1 MSESTPVGP
10 QSSIVLTAGL
20 VAAYVSNNRVS
31 AADLPA
37 LIAQCHGA
45 IAALAAGGDAST
57 EAAADLEAPRDR
69 PSAAQIRKSIRP
81 EGIVSFIDGRLYKTL
96 KRHLTAHGLHPQ
108 SYRERYG
115 LPADY
120 PMVAQEYAERR
131 SALARSI
138 GLGVPSDRAA

>member
-1 MSESTPVGP
+1 MSDLTLVSP
-10 QSSIVLTAGL
+10 QTNIVLTAGL

-31 AADLPA
+31 ATDLPA
-37 LIAQCHGA
+37 LIAQCHDA
-45 IAALAAGGDAST
+45 ITALAVRGAASIDA
-57 EAAADLEAPRDR
+57 EADLDAPRDR
-69 PSAAQIRKSIRP
+69 PSAAQIRNSIRP
-81 EGIVSFIDGRLYKTL
+81 DGIVSFIDGRRYKTL

-138 GLGVPSDRAA
+138 GLGVPSERAA

>member
-1 MSESTPVGP
+1 MSDSTLVSP
-10 QSSIVLTAGL
+10 QTNIELTAGL

-31 AADLPA
+31 AGDLPA
-37 LIAQCHGA
+37 LIAQCHDA
-45 IAALAAGGDAST
+45 ITALADRGEPSI
-57 EAAADLEAPRDR
+57 AAADLDALRDR
-69 PSAAQIRKSIRP
+69 PSAAQIRNSIRP
-81 EGIVSFIDGRLYKTL
+81 DAIVSFIDGRRYKTL

-138 GLGVPSDRAA
+138 GLGVPSERAA

>member
-1 MSESTPVGP
+1 MSDSSLVSP
-10 QSSIVLTAGL
+10 QSNIVLTAGL
-20 VAAYVSNNRVS
+20 VAAYVSNNRVPT
-31 AADLPA
+31 ADLPT
-37 LIAQCHGA
+37 LIAQCHDA
-45 IAALAAGGDAST
+45 ITALAANGAASIEASGDTDA
-57 EAAADLEAPRDR
+57 LRDR
-69 PSAAQIRKSIRP
+69 PTAAQIRSSIRP
-81 EGIVSFIDGRLYKTL
+81 DGIVSFIDGRRYKTL

-138 GLGVPSDRAA
+138 GLGVPGERAA